1 MKNINKKLI
10 LLTMLMT
17 LGFACSD
24 DFFDKKPVDQGSV
37 DNFFQ
42 TEEDLLAATNAIYD
56 VFQGS
61 IWGGAFYIMPMHFDV
76 VTDNAVGCC
85 NWEYEYTTIAKG
97 QQNATTGGV
106 ITNKWI
112 FGYEGIFRANSVLEN
127 IDNVDISDSDRT
139 ALTAEVRFLR
149 ALFMT
154 EMVTLFG
161 DIPLVTKVLTREEA
175 LVVTRTPKSEVLDQ
189 IYQDLDFAE
198 QNLGTSPFAGHTG
211 RPTMM
216 SAIAVKTRLKLYNL
230 DWSGAA
236 AEAKKLIDLSA
247 SNPDLIG
254 LVDDYESVFSSESEN
269 LKEVLFDIQFVE
281 GTAGEGNA
289 LQVMIAPG
297 PEGNP
302 GSGWGSITPLDGL
315 VDSYYMI
322 DGLPTDQSPLFDPA
336 NPYLNRDP
344 RMLINLF
351 VPGISEWK
359 GGIYNENLGG
369 FSPYFAVRK
378 WVDLDAEI
386 GQDGCNCNETN
397 FILYRYGDV
406 VMMYAEAENEV
417 SGPSANVYD
426 AINSIRVRAGMPV
439 VTPGLDQDQM
449 RDVIRH
455 ERQVE
460 FAWEGTRYF
469 DLVRWGTASTVIPQ
483 ATLFGQ
489 SMDSRVF
496 ESYMNLFP
504 IPQSEIDQNPN
515 LLQNPGY

>member
-1 MKNINKKLI
+1 MKNINKKLL
-10 LLTMLMT
+10 LLTVLMT

-97 QQNATTGGV
+97 QHNATTGGV
-106 ITNKWI
+106 IENKWI

-127 IDNVDISDSDRT
+127 IDNVDISDADRT

-149 ALFMT
+149 ALFMA

-161 DIPLVTKVLTREEA
+161 DIPLVTKVLSREEA
-175 LVVTRTPKSEVLDQ
+175 LAVSRTPKSEVLTQ
-189 IYQDLDFAE
+189 IYLDLDFAE
-198 QNLGTSPFAGHTG
+198 QNLGVTPFADQTG

-216 SAIAVKTRLKLYNL
+216 SAIAVKTRLKLYNN
-230 DWSGAA
+230 DFSGAA
-236 AEAKKLIDLSA
+236 AEAKKLIDMSA

-254 LVDDYESVFSSESEN
+254 LVDDYEAVFSSESEN

-302 GSGWGSITPLDGL
+302 GAGWGSITPLDGL
-315 VDSYYMI
+315 VNSYYMT
-322 DGLPTDQSPLFDPA
+322 DGLPTNLSPLYDPA
-336 NPYLNRDP
+336 NPYVNRDP
-344 RMLINLF
+344 RMLVNLF
-351 VPGISEWK
+351 VPDISAWK
-359 GGIYNENLGG
+359 GGTYDETLGG

-397 FILYRYGDV
+397 FVIYRYGDV

-417 SGPSANVYD
+417 SGPTANVYS
-426 AINSIRVRAGMPV
+426 AINSIRNRAGMPN
-439 VTPGLDQDQM
+439 VTPGLTQDAM
-449 RDVIRH
+449 RDEIRH

-469 DLVRWGTASTVIPQ
+469 DLIRWGTASTVIPQ

-489 SMDSRVF
+489 SFDTRIF
-496 ESYMNLFP
+496 EPHMNLFP

-515 LLQNPGY
+515 LIQNPGY